1 MKSKPLVSS
10 DRGFGQL
17 SLSKSFQIKPLS
29 GDSNKEEGKIKLS
42 KKNPSISLSEF
53 LNRKLTTNSNP
64 SKTIQNKQ
72 KPFLGIEGIVG
83 KKRGIS
89 EVDTVVLDESVFKQ
103 FNHSKKEIDR
113 EVEEEC
119 REIDGGSELEGSN
132 GRDLTKL
139 CNPFRVSS
147 KGGDERTT
155 APTPK
160 HLVVLGD
167 DPKPKQKQR
176 EEMFTRSKKQRPLY
190 NHYANGSGWWDCD
203 MEGVDNEEVGCNE
216 SWEGMGSTTLGG
228 IDWH

>member
-1 MKSKPLVSS
+1 MKSKPLFSS

-17 SLSKSFQIKPLS
+17 SLSKSFPIKPLS
-29 GDSNKEEGKIKLS
+29 SDSNNEEGKIKLL

-53 LNRKLTTNSNP
+53 LNRKVTSNSNP

-72 KPFLGIEGIVG
+72 KPFLGIEGKVG
-83 KKRGIS
+83 NKRGIS
-89 EVDTVVLDESVFKQ
+89 EGDTVVLDESVFKQ
-103 FNHSKKEIDR
+103 FNHSKKEIER
-113 EVEEEC
+113 EVEEC
-119 REIDGGSELEGSN
+119 REVDGGSEPEGSTEP
-132 GRDLTKL
+132 DLTKP
-139 CNPFRVSS
+139 CNPFCVSS

-155 APTPK
+155 TPTPK

-176 EEMFTRSKKQRPLY
+176 EEIFTRNKKQRPLY

-216 SWEGMGSTTLGG
+216 TGEGMGSTTLGG
-228 IDWH
+228 LDWH